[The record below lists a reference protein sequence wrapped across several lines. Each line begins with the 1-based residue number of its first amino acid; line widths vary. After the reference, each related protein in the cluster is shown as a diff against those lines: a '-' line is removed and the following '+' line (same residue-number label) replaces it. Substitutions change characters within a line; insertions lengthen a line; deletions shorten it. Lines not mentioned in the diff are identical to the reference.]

1 MPMIMN
7 SMAIAGKLLRSDS
20 IVLLLSTMPV
30 NAVGMVPMIIRG
42 VSFPF
47 SVLKSLFQSAVRMFF
62 MSLRKKRRVTMS
74 VPMCKVTSKRKGTS
88 KPRKCSAILRC
99 PVLDMGSHSVKPWIM
114 PRIIVCRGF
123 MSDSPFLVGGL
134 LGVRL

>member
-1 MPMIMN
+1 M
-7 SMAIAGKLLRSDS
+7 
-20 IVLLLSTMPV
+20 LLLSTMPV

>member
-20 IVLLLSTMPV
+20 IVLLLRIMPI
-30 NAVGMVPMIIRG
+30 NAVGMVPMMIRG

-47 SVLKSLFQSAVRMFF
+47 SVLKSLFQRAVRMFF

-74 VPMCKVTSKRKGTS
+74 VPMCRVTSKRKGTS

-114 PRIIVCRGF
+114 PRIMVCMGF
-123 MSDSPFLVGGL
+123 MCDSPFLVGGL